1 MINWGNFIMNVPMS
15 DVSPSSV
22 TVSDKKLFLSVMD
35 LFKLTLVNF
44 LSDQIYSLSREN
56 ENKKLELNYIHVY
69 SKIKVA
75 QYKTKL
81 RSRPTVLL

>member
-1 MINWGNFIMNVPMS
+1 
-15 DVSPSSV
+15 
-22 TVSDKKLFLSVMD
+22 MD

-44 LSDQIYSLSREN
+44 LSDQIYSLSMEY

-69 SKIKVA
+69 SKIKEA

-81 RSRPTVLL
+81 RSRPTMLL